1 MKQSFLALCLPFA
14 LACLS
19 GCSTPRIDLALASQ
33 PNVNPDHSG
42 RPSPLLVKTFE
53 LRNELKFKQTDS
65 QTLFDQPV
73 QALGA
78 DLIAADEMTLIPG
91 EARKVAYSPNPDT
104 KYLGVIA
111 SFRQMERAQWR
122 MIKAV
127 DAEKKNLIAL
137 EFNDTSILIIPE
149 DQAGSWDPEE
159 SVKQFQQQLTRPEAQ
174 PLPPTQPQLEE
185 QATQQALQKLP
196 AAEGKTA
203 RDISTATGNKISPQS
218 LAKEVVAQGSE
229 VAGSA
234 SSATTPAPQ
243 APRAASPIRSMTP
256 IK

>member
-1 MKQSFLALCLPFA
+1 MKKLFLALCLPFA
-14 LACLS
+14 LACLA
-19 GCSTPRIDLALASQ
+19 GCSSPRIDLAVASQ

-53 LRNELKFKQTDS
+53 LRNELNFKQTDF
-65 QTLFDQPV
+65 QTLFDRPV

-91 EARKVAYSPNPDT
+91 EARKIAYSPNAET
-104 KYLGVIA
+104 KYLGVVA

-137 EFNDTSILIIPE
+137 EFNDTNILIIP
-149 DQAGSWDPEE
+149 DDKAGGWDPEE
-159 SVKQFQQQLTRPEAQ
+159 SVKQFQQQLIRPEAQ
-174 PLPPTQPQLEE
+174 PLPQVQDQLKEE
-185 QATQQALQKLP
+185 ATQQVLQELP
-196 AAEGKTA
+196 ATEGETA
-203 RDISTATGNKISPQS
+203 RKVTSATGDKVSAHS
-218 LAKEVVAQGSE
+218 LTKGIVSQGSE
-229 VAGSA
+229 AAVSA
-234 SSATTPAPQ
+234 VTAPTPTPQ
-243 APRAASPIRSMTP
+243 APPAAAPMRSMTP